1 MTNRDDLPAP
11 TDGLVLTQFLTV
23 RDVAVSRDFYT
34 EVLRG
39 QIVRTRTPPSSRSR
53 TVGSS

>member
-11 TDGLVLTQFLTV
+11 TDGLVLTHFLTV